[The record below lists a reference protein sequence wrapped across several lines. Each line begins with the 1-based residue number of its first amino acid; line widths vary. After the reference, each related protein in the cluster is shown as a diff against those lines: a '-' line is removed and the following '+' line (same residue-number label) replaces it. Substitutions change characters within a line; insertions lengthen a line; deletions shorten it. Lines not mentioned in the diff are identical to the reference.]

1 MEATRDFDQKL
12 SEIVMIIFILISQT
26 EIIVGIAV
34 FSLNVYCIWVDVSSI
49 EENWNTVVN
58 WNFSV

>member
-58 WNFSV
+58 

>member
-1 MEATRDFDQKL
+1 
-12 SEIVMIIFILISQT
+12 
-26 EIIVGIAV
+26 
-34 FSLNVYCIWVDVSSI
+34 VYCIWVDVSSI